1 MKQIRNTVQKKT
13 ILEVVGNMK
22 NHPSAAMV
30 YEEVQK
36 VLPKVSR
43 ATVYRVLQDAAENGD
58 ILKVQVSNSGDRF
71 DFNTKKHYHVRCTKC
86 NEVSDVCIEYLSGL
100 ENRADANSDYQ
111 ISEHNIEFYGI
122 CPKCQVI
129 NEE

>member
-13 ILEVVGNMK
+13 ILEVVGKMK

-58 ILKVQVSNSGDRF
+58 ILKVQVSEGGDRF
-71 DFNTKKHYHVRCTKC
+71 DFNTKKHYHVRCTRC
-86 NEVSDVCIEYLSGL
+86 NAVSDVTIDYFSGL
-100 ENRADANSDYQ
+100 EEKANLDSDY
-111 ISEHNIEFYGI
+111 IIDKHNIEFYGL